1 MLKLL
6 ELLRTIYLDK
16 LIFKSKEYKEG
27 FLKAIQIVEFHGFK
41 SEAIHE
47 TKTLRER
54 IEQATIELEFLK
66 SQLQLERE
74 KIISLKHRL
83 DQQRAVINTLTDTD
97 TKRSVKRLRYIANI
111 LLSATK
117 DSHEKV
123 GECIA
128 YIKSIKENKN

>member
-6 ELLRTIYLDK
+6 ELLRNIYLDK
-16 LIFKSKEYKEG
+16 LNFKPRDYKEG
-27 FLKAIQIVEFHGFK
+27 FAKAIQIVELHGFQT
-41 SEAIHE
+41 EVIHE

-54 IEQATIELEFLK
+54 IEKVTIELEFLK

-74 KIISLKHRL
+74 KIVSLKSKI
-83 DQQRAVINTLTDTD
+83 DQQRAVINTLADSD
-97 TKRSVKRLRYIANI
+97 TKRSIKRLRVLANI
-111 LLSATK
+111 LLSPTK